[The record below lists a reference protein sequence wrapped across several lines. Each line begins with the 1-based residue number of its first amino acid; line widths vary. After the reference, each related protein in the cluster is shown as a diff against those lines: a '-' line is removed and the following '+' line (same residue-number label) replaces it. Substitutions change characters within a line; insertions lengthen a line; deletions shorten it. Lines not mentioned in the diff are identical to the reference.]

1 MKARCPDCRDPIC
14 DSVGKFAILGRGES
28 NDAQT
33 VSGLS
38 HSALKKA
45 IYKHVLWECSPL
57 FGFPNRVI
65 DDASPFLL
73 DFSARLGTGVINAA
87 PTMPL
92 GFKQKRDAYP
102 VAALLVRED

>member
-1 MKARCPDCRDPIC
+1 MMKARCPDCRDPIC

-45 IYKHVLWECSPL
+45 IYKHDLWECSPL
-57 FGFPNRVI
+57 FEFPNRVI
-65 DDASPFLL
+65 YRVPRGGLRPHDLL
-73 DFSARLGTGVINAA
+73 AKWLKLHHCLSFD
-87 PTMPL
+87 
-92 GFKQKRDAYP
+92 K
-102 VAALLVRED
+102 